1 MIQSANE
8 AKFFKKFNASL
19 EYLSQLYIRI
29 DPNKSKNEK
38 AVAETKF
45 RDFLKTR
52 NLKPDASEVDNDDDE
67 QDLSP
72 VQKFWRQN
80 DKDDKEWMEKQ
91 DLERKMIEDPEKKIS
106 KLLDSFNNITEETK
120 QLIEV
125 KDIIDELNMILEVQ
139 TDQLKVITDFRN
151 FSSMESSVTDFVM
164 YRLTESLEYQ
174 RSEVNALLNK
184 ADDTMKAVKKVQV
197 DYLMKILT
205 F

>member
-197 DYLMKILT
+197 DYLKKILT

>member
-1 MIQSANE
+1 
-8 AKFFKKFNASL
+8 
-19 EYLSQLYIRI
+19 
-29 DPNKSKNEK
+29 
-38 AVAETKF
+38 
-45 RDFLKTR
+45 
-52 NLKPDASEVDNDDDE
+52 
-67 QDLSP
+67 
-72 VQKFWRQN
+72 
-80 DKDDKEWMEKQ
+80 
-91 DLERKMIEDPEKKIS
+91 
-106 KLLDSFNNITEETK
+106 
-120 QLIEV
+120 
-125 KDIIDELNMILEVQ
+125 LEVQ